1 MPLRIFAAGRV
12 AVEAGDVLVEHHLGS
27 RQARLAFAFLLAER
41 NRAMSRDEVAEV
53 LWPNQLP
60 RSWEA
65 AIRGVVSKVRH
76 FLEDAGLP
84 AGETLTCAFGCYQL
98 RLPPDTV
105 VDLDLIASAL
115 DAAER
120 ALSERD
126 LDLACT
132 QALMAHSLASQPLLP
147 GEDGEWIDRRR
158 AERRTQLLR
167 ALEILAEVWSQ
178 RGEVAQGVLVAEEAV
193 ALEPFKE
200 TAHRRLMQAHAAAG
214 DRAEALRAY
223 ERCRRLLAEELGV
236 DPSPETE
243 AAYLELL
250 GQEPAPPPAPV
261 PPPPGVA
268 SLGRPKPER
277 LGSAGRAPVVGR
289 ERELRLLR
297 TFWEQCRD
305 GHRQV
310 VLLKGEAGSGKTR
323 LMVEFAATLPVGV
336 TVLYGRCEKGMDAA
350 YQPFV
355 EALGHYV
362 AACPAEHLR
371 RLVERAGAALV
382 RLVPELPRY
391 LPQQL
396 LPGMAEVNGDPRQL
410 FRAVTAFLA
419 SVASGGSVVLVL
431 EDLQWAGHDDLLLL
445 RHVARNLEAA
455 PVLVVGSYRGEDVSP
470 ALGELLA
477 GLSREPAIHR
487 LTLAGLDGEAVGALV
502 STATGTELDE
512 AGLRLT
518 RVLRDETDGNVFL
531 LTQLLRDLLDA
542 TGDGGIPTVEALAA
556 VGIPIAV
563 VEGIAAR
570 RAGLSELADRT
581 LDLASVVGEEFELTV
596 LEAVVGADE
605 GELLNALD
613 EASRAG
619 LVFEVPG
626 AVGQYRFTHALTR
639 SAVLA
644 ALGSTR
650 RARLEE
656 RVIRACERPPES
668 FRGYGRRLGQ
678 RRGQLVQVLGILA
691 GAVQQTR
698 ARTTD

>member
-41 NRAMSRDEVAEV
+41 SRAVSRDELADV
-53 LWPNQLP
+53 LWPSQLP

-65 AIRGVVSKVRH
+65 AVRGVVSKVRH

-115 DAAER
+115 EAAER
-120 ALSERD
+120 ALGEAD

-167 ALEILAEVWSQ
+167 ALEILAEVWSL

-193 ALEPFKE
+193 ALEPFRE

-214 DRAEALRAY
+214 NRAEALRAY

-250 GQEPAPPPAPV
+250 GQEPAPPPPASV
-261 PPPPGVA
+261 PPPGVA
-268 SLGRPKPER
+268 TLGLPTPER
-277 LGSAGRAPVVGR
+277 LGSAGRAPFVGR

-297 TFWEQCRD
+297 TFWEHCRE

-323 LMVEFAATLPVGV
+323 LVVEFASALPADA
-336 TVLYGRCEKGMDAA
+336 TVLYGRCEKGMDSA
-350 YQPFV
+350 YQLFV
-355 EALGHYV
+355 EALGDHV
-362 AACPAEHLR
+362 TTFTDSNKDR
-371 RLVERAGAALV
+371 
-382 RLVPELPRY
+382 
-391 LPQQL
+391 
-396 LPGMAEVNGDPRQL
+396 RQL
-410 FRAVTAFLA
+410 FQAVTSFLA
-419 SVASGGSVVLVL
+419 RVGAKGSVVLML
-431 EDLQWAGHDDLLLL
+431 EDLQWAGLDDLMLL
-445 RHVARNLEAA
+445 RHVARNLEAIPA
-455 PVLVVGSYRGEDVSP
+455 LVVASYRGEDAGP

-487 LTLAGLDGEAVGALV
+487 LALSGLDGEAVGALV
-502 STATGTELDE
+502 SAATGTELDE

-518 RVLRDETDGNVFL
+518 RALRDATDGNAFL
-531 LTQLLRDLLDA
+531 LTQLLRGLLD
-542 TGDGGIPTVEALAA
+542 TCDGRFPTVESLAA
-556 VGIPIAV
+556 IGIPFAV
-563 VEGIAAR
+563 VDGIAAR
-570 RAGLSELADRT
+570 RAGLSELANRT
-581 LDLASVVGEEFELTV
+581 LDLASVIGDEFDLAV
-596 LEAVVGADE
+596 LEAVGGTDE

-619 LVFEVPG
+619 LVVEMPG
-626 AVGQYRFTHALTR
+626 AVGRYRFAHALTR
-639 SAVLA
+639 DAVVA
-644 ALGSTR
+644 ALGGTR
-650 RARLEE
+650 RARLED
-656 RVIRACERPPES
+656 RV
-668 FRGYGRRLGQ
+668 FFGNGRRPRQ
-678 RRGQLVQVLGILA
+678 RRGQLVQVLGVLA
-691 GAVQQTR
+691 GAVHQTR
-698 ARTTD
+698 ARAN

>member
-1 MPLRIFAAGRV
+1 MPLRMFAAGRIT
-12 AVEAGDVLVEHHLGS
+12 VEAGDVLVERHLGS

-41 NRAMSRDEVAEV
+41 NRAVSRDELAEV

-65 AIRGVVSKVRH
+65 AVRGVVSKVRH
-76 FLEDAGLP
+76 FVEEAGLP
-84 AGETLTCAFGCYQL
+84 GGQTLTCAFGCYQL

-105 VDLDLIASAL
+105 VDLDLTASAL
-115 DAAER
+115 EAAEL
-120 ALSERD
+120 AINEGD
-126 LDLACT
+126 IDVACT
-132 QALMAHSLASQPLLP
+132 QALVAHSLASQTFLP
-147 GEDGEWIDRRR
+147 GEDGEWIDRCR

-214 DRAEALRAY
+214 NRAEALRAY

-250 GQEPAPPPAPV
+250 GQEPTPPAA
-261 PPPPGVA
+261 PPPGVA
-268 SLGRPKPER
+268 RGLPNPER
-277 LGSAGRAPVVGR
+277 LGKAGRAPFVGR
-289 ERELRLLR
+289 EDELRLLR
-297 TFWEQCRD
+297 AVWEQCRD
-305 GHRQV
+305 GDRQV

-323 LMVEFAATLPVGV
+323 LMVEFAGTLPAGV

-355 EALGHYV
+355 EAMGHYV
-362 AACPAEHLR
+362 AACPTEHLR
-371 RLVERAGAALV
+371 RLVERSGAALAKI
-382 RLVPELPRY
+382 VPGLPRY

-396 LPGMAEVNGDPRQL
+396 LPSLAETNGDPRQM
-410 FRAVTAFLA
+410 FRAVTSFLV
-419 SVASGGSVVLVL
+419 SVASGGSLVLVF
-431 EDLQWAGHDDLLLL
+431 EDLQWAGQDDLLLL

-455 PVLVVGSYRGEDVSP
+455 PALVVASYRGEGASP
-470 ALGELLA
+470 ALCDLLA

-487 LTLAGLDGEAVGALV
+487 MTLSLLDSAAVGALV
-502 STATGTELDE
+502 SAVTAAELDE
-512 AGLRLT
+512 AGLDLT
-518 RVLRDETDGNVFL
+518 RVLYAETDGNPFL
-531 LTQLLRDLLDA
+531 LTKLLRDLLDFTA
-542 TGDGGIPTVEALAA
+542 ERGPPTVEALAA
-556 VGIPIAV
+556 IGIPIAV
-563 VEGIAAR
+563 EEAIAAC
-570 RAGLSELADRT
+570 RAGLSEFANRA
-581 LDLASVVGEEFELTV
+581 LDLASVVGEEFELGV
-596 LEAVVGADE
+596 LEDVGGLDE

-619 LVFEVPG
+619 LAFEVPG
-626 AVGQYRFTHALTR
+626 MVGRYRFAHALTR
-639 SAVLA
+639 DAVLA
-644 ALGSTR
+644 AMGSTR

-656 RVIRACERPPES
+656 RVH
-668 FRGYGRRLGQ
+668 RGAVLQAASTRGNGRRLGQ
-678 RRGQLVQVLGILA
+678 RRGQLVEVLGLLA

-698 ARTTD
+698 ARPSD